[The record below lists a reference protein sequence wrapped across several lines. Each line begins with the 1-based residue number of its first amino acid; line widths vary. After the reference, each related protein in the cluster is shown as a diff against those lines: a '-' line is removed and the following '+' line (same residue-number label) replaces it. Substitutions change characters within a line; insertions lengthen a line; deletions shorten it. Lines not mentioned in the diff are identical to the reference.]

1 MPFNKFLTTN
11 AAKELKDLEAVLE
24 TALEEIRAAQGT
36 DSEEQ
41 KTMREA
47 VAKQYGQTV
56 ADSLNGE
63 ALKELYEQ
71 INKGSPTANHQMGLP
86 NQWGANQRTGAP
98 NPKDYFS

>member
-1 MPFNKFLTTN
+1 MPFNKSNLFAAN

-71 INKGSPTANHQMGLP
+71 INKGSPAPNHQMGGHKQVGVP
-86 NQWGANQRTGAP
+86 NA
-98 NPKDYFS
+98 KDYFS

>member
-1 MPFNKFLTTN
+1 MPFNKSNLFAAN
-11 AAKELKDLEAVLE
+11 AVKEIKDLEAVLE
-24 TALEEIRAAQGT
+24 TALEEIRAARGT

-63 ALKELYEQ
+63 ALKELYDQ
-71 INKGSPTANHQMGLP
+71 INKGNPTANRQMGGHKQVGVP
-86 NQWGANQRTGAP
+86 NA
-98 NPKDYFS
+98 KDYFS